1 MKNDTAVFNAVDL
14 YGRWIG
20 MGTREAI
27 EKRGLYRDGEVYWCS
42 HKLLVNGW
50 RDR

>member
-1 MKNDTAVFNAVDL
+1 MKNDTAVFHAVDL
-14 YGRWIG
+14 YGHWIG

-27 EKRGLYRDGEVYWCS
+27 EKRGLHCDGEVYWCS